1 MPFYNDFSK
10 EINWQ
15 YFLQHFV
22 LWSACYTCMVPYCDS
37 FYVGK
42 TKRHLE
48 TRLKEHQN
56 FKIPTAVT
64 LHIMKY
70 EHCITIDDMNITYG
84 KNDKELLIKESLVVK
99 NRKPVLNNNVKS
111 YPLELF

>member
-1 MPFYNDFSK
+1 MKYSLK
-10 EINWQ
+10 SHLVSGI
-15 YFLQHFV
+15 H
-22 LWSACYTCMVPYCDS
+22 CTYCDS
-37 FYVGK
+37 FYVWK

-48 TRLKEHQN
+48 ARFKEHQN
-56 FKIPTAVT
+56 FKNPTAVT

-70 EHCITIDDMNITYG
+70 EHRIIIDAMNIITYG
-84 KNDKELLIKESLVVK
+84 KNDKEFLIKESLVVK